1 MEMLRRHLWVI
12 DLAGIALGA
21 VVSGQAAA
29 SLVVSAL
36 PAPQPAAAASRP
48 KPERDRGRPAADRIA
63 DRRVDRIVERNIF
76 CSTCG
81 DAPAPS
87 SAAQGTRA
95 LTLLAVMFAPPPA
108 DGGWSVAIIRNDA
121 TATAGPYTVGA
132 RVGDAT
138 IEAIDEVRVTLD
150 VGGGRRELLEL
161 LRVTPPTTR
170 TQPARSVDKLGAHRY
185 RIPRA
190 TLDEFVAGGATTP
203 WPRVVPQSRDGQ
215 PIGFALHG
223 IRGPFAAI
231 GLEDGD
237 VLLGVNGASIATPD
251 AALDAY
257 AKLRTAS
264 HVWLAIERNGQRT
277 RMDYD
282 IR

>member
-1 MEMLRRHLWVI
+1 MEMLRRHMWVI

-29 SLVVSAL
+29 SLITSAL
-36 PAPQPAAAASRP
+36 PRPRAHHAAPAGPWPTTEGATPAI
-48 KPERDRGRPAADRIA
+48 DG
-63 DRRVDRIVERNIF
+63 IVGRNIF
-76 CSTCG
+76 CSTG
-81 DAPAPS
+81 RDAPCAAPT
-87 SAAQGTRA
+87 APRPRA

-108 DGGWSVAIIRNDA
+108 DRSWSVAIIRNHT

-132 RVGDAT
+132 RLGDAT
-138 IEAIDEVRVTLD
+138 IEAIDDVRVTLD
-150 VGGGRRELLEL
+150 VDGGRRELLEL
-161 LRVTPPTTR
+161 LRGVART
-170 TQPARSVDKLGAHRY
+170 TQPAPPVDKLGAHHY

-190 TLDEFVAGGATTP
+190 TLDGFVAGGATTP
-203 WPRVVPQSRDGQ
+203 WPRVVPQLRDGK
-215 PIGFALHG
+215 PIGFRLHG

-231 GLEDGD
+231 GLETGD
-237 VLLGVNGASIATPD
+237 VLLEVNGTRVETPD
-251 AALDAY
+251 AALAAY
-257 AKLRTAS
+257 ATLRTAS

>member
-29 SLVVSAL
+29 SLMASVL
-36 PAPQPAAAASRP
+36 PRPQAPHVAHAPPRP
-48 KPERDRGRPAADRIA
+48 KPVIDSAKPAIDG
-63 DRRVDRIVERNIF
+63 IVERNIF

-81 DAPAPS
+81 DAAAPAPV
-87 SAAQGTRA
+87 AQSTRA

-108 DGGWSVAIIRNDA
+108 DRRWSVAVIRNDA
-121 TATAGPYTVGA
+121 AATAGPYTVGA
-132 RVGDAT
+132 RLGDAT
-138 IEAIDEVRVTLD
+138 IGAIDEVRVTLD
-150 VGGGRRELLEL
+150 VDGGRHEFLEL
-161 LRVTPPTTR
+161 LRGVARRTPPA
-170 TQPARSVDKLGAHRY
+170 PPVDKLGAHRY

-190 TLDEFVAGGATTP
+190 TLDGFVAGGATTP
-203 WPRVVPQSRDGQ
+203 WPRVVPQLRDGK
-215 PIGFALHG
+215 PIGFRLHG

-231 GLEDGD
+231 GLENGD
-237 VLLGVNGASIATPD
+237 LLLEVNGTPIETPD
-251 AALDAY
+251 AALAAY

-282 IR
+282 VR